1 VVLLRLLVSVLFGL
15 PLGCASQESIGFG
28 SINVLSAGVI
38 NDPANKSLRFD
49 LLKFGLAQFCQEMQ
63 RTGVALKMRDGEPN
77 LGRFFATSCQSQVID
92 EPTRQSILI
101 RYAGRGFGWTN
112 VTQRVGFESQGLIEY
127 APDFQ
132 MHGEAMYIYFRPRNV
147 NSIAFRTTLIESPM
161 ANTGVVLTGMQPDQ
175 VGQNI
180 VQSQLERGFTVM
192 RWGESG
198 ATEFALGVI
207 APGQRPFH
215 PFVVVA
221 SEWQTLD
228 NDRTELHSGQQDYIG
243 GFTVEE
249 EGQALYLT
257 MTLDGAAAV
266 DVLLLPKAVADGLL
280 LNYTTQ
286 RGPAVPTQS
295 AFGAVLAAG
304 TTLKQAMPVPPGSY
318 SLLIDHST
326 AVGRAAPPPTLLD
339 DRAARVDYL
348 VQVGD
353 RP

>member
-1 VVLLRLLVSVLFGL
+1 V
-15 PLGCASQESIGFG
+15 
-28 SINVLSAGVI
+28 
-38 NDPANKSLRFD
+38 D
-49 LLKFGLAQFCQEMQ
+49 
-63 RTGVALKMRDGEPN
+63 
-77 LGRFFATSCQSQVID
+77 
-92 EPTRQSILI
+92 
-101 RYAGRGFGWTN
+101 
-112 VTQRVGFESQGLIEY
+112 
-127 APDFQ
+127 
-132 MHGEAMYIYFRPRNV
+132 
-147 NSIAFRTTLIESPM
+147 SIAFSTTLIESSI
-161 ANTGVVLTGMQPDQ
+161 ANTGAVLTGVQPDQ

-180 VQSQLERGFTVM
+180 VQSQLKRGFTVM

-198 ATEFALGVI
+198 DTEFALGVV

-257 MTLDGAAAV
+257 LTLDGAAEV
-266 DVLLLPKAVADGLL
+266 DVLLLPKAAADGLL

-295 AFGAVLAAG
+295 AYGAVLTAG